1 MPLQTTLQVYPTS
14 LQLGHEA
21 TTQSQFRFNFQA
33 YADLINA
40 SASPIP
46 YGSTVTRQ
54 ADGTW
59 ALISAANLTNQKA
72 IVMWDY
78 RLSSKI
84 AYLPTEPLNLM
95 MVGDIVIQ
103 TIAGITV
110 KAGDPL
116 FVYNTGANAG
126 LYTNVLDAIPANTT
140 KVPGFFLEDK
150 ASTNTLVGIVFN
162 FMV

>member
-40 SASPIP
+40 SASPIA

-59 ALISAANLTNQKA
+59 ALISAATQTNQKA

-84 AYLPTEPLNLM
+84 AYLPSEPLNLM

-126 LYTNVLDAIPANTT
+126 LYTNVLDATPANTT

>member
-84 AYLPTEPLNLM
+84 AYLPSEPLNLM

>member
-84 AYLPTEPLNLM
+84 AYLPSEPLNLM

-126 LYTNVLDAIPANTT
+126 LYTNVLDATPANTT

>member
-84 AYLPTEPLNLM
+84 AYLPSEPLNLM

-110 KAGDPL
+110 KAGDPI
-116 FVYNTGANAG
+116 FVYNTGVNAG

-140 KVPGFFLEDK
+140 KVPGFFLDDK

-162 FMV
+162 FLV

>member
-46 YGSTVTRQ
+46 YGSIVTRQ

-84 AYLPTEPLNLM
+84 AYLPSEPLNLM

-126 LYTNVLDAIPANTT
+126 LYTNVLDATPANTT

>member
-21 TTQSQFRFNFQA
+21 TTQSQYRFNFQA

-126 LYTNVLDAIPANTT
+126 LYTNVLDATPANTT

>member
-126 LYTNVLDAIPANTT
+126 LYTNVLDATPANTT

>member
-59 ALISAANLTNQKA
+59 ALISAATLTNQKA

>member
-21 TTQSQFRFNFQA
+21 TTQSQFRFSFQA

-40 SASPIP
+40 SAAPIP

-116 FVYNTGANAG
+116 FVYNTGATVG
-126 LYTNVLDAIPANTT
+126 QFTNVLDAIPANTT

>member
-1 MPLQTTLQVYPTS
+1 MPLQTALQQFPVS

-21 TTQSQFRFNFQA
+21 TTQSQYRFNFQA
-33 YADLINA
+33 YSDLINA

-46 YGSTVTRQ
+46 YGSVVTRQ
-54 ADGTW
+54 TDSTW
-59 ALISAANLTNQKA
+59 ALISAATQNNQKA

-84 AYLPTEPLNLM
+84 AYLPSEPLNLM

-103 TIAGITV
+103 TVAGLAI

-116 FVYNTGANAG
+116 FVYVAGATVG
-126 LYTNVLDAIPANTT
+126 QFTNVLDAVPANTL
-140 KVPGFFLEDK
+140 KVGGFFLDDK
-150 ASTNTLVGIVFN
+150 PTTGVLAGIVFN

>member
-21 TTQSQFRFNFQA
+21 TTQSQYRFNFQA

>member
-46 YGSTVTRQ
+46 YGSVVTRQ

-59 ALISAANLTNQKA
+59 ALISAANQTNQKA

-84 AYLPTEPLNLM
+84 AYLPSEPLNLM
-95 MVGDIVIQ
+95 MVGDIIIQ
-103 TIAGITV
+103 TIAGIV
-110 KAGDPL
+110 IKAGDPL
-116 FVYNTGANAG
+116 FVYNTGANIG
-126 LYTNVLDAIPANTT
+126 LFSNVLDAVPANTA

-150 ASTNTLVGIVFN
+150 VITNTLIGIVFN

>member
-21 TTQSQFRFNFQA
+21 TTQSQYRFNFQA

-140 KVPGFFLEDK
+140 KVPGFFLDDK